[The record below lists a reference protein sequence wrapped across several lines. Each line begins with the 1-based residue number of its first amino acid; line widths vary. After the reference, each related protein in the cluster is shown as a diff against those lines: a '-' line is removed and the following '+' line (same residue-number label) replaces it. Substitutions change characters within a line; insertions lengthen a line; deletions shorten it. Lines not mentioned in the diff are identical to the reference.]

1 MRLILYLLFIL
12 MPMQMMAKSTL
23 ATTDIVDEQHLLEL
37 LDEYIDRRELYTEQK
52 EEKIKQLKLKL
63 RIADSNTSRLSILNT
78 IYHEYYTYRYDSAM
92 VYANR
97 GLSLALSDNNTYY
110 ATLNRI
116 NRAAVLSTGGFYSQ
130 AETLLNE
137 IGENNVPH
145 QLKQYYYYTTTWLY
159 SYWEAFC
166 DKSEF
171 KDYYRQKKL
180 QILRLTVNTTHSNYV
195 GLYAYL
201 SGELAYLE
209 NPLGKNVL
217 RHYTIAINNSPVNS
231 RVHASAAYCI
241 ARYYREIG
249 NMQLYE
255 KYIVEAAISDIVC
268 PLKENLALQELSTYL
283 YKKDTKYAD
292 RAARY
297 IYCSMEDA
305 KFYNNRL
312 RMLEISSILPIIATA
327 NQEALA
333 HKERIVRGVL
343 AVVSF
348 LSLVLFAMAIFGYK
362 QNKWLVTSR
371 REVKSQNRQL
381 TELNE
386 KLIATNHRRETYMR
400 LFMDISAVYIRKII
414 EYRKLVSRKI
424 KANQAAD
431 LLKTIN
437 SYKLAEEEATTFYT
451 RFDRAF
457 IELYPGFV
465 DELNSLLLPE
475 SKIAQPSPNSLTTEV
490 RIYALMRLG
499 VTDSQE
505 IATLLFYSTQTIYN
519 YKSAMRARAI
529 NRDTFDDDINRLC
542 HVGQVIQIF
551 ALIHFATSC
560 STSGEMVSSICW
572 YSVTMPVLQCWNRWL
587 TPSIFFIECLQL
599 ASPFSILVVLASQST
614 CVSLVPLR
622 ANTGHFIS
630 GNSLPTSTVRK
641 WRMYGVSAC
650 CNALMVTGL
659 RATGTSSMFISL
671 AFLPLAISSSAL
683 LMLLQ

>member
-23 ATTDIVDEQHLLEL
+23 ATTNIVDEQHLLKL
-37 LDEYIDRRELYTEQK
+37 LDEYIERRELYTEQK
-52 EEKIKQLKLKL
+52 EEKIKQLKIKL
-63 RIADSNTSRLSILNT
+63 RIADSNTSRMSILNT
-78 IYHEYYTYRYDSAM
+78 IYREYYTYRYDSAM

-97 GLSLALSDNNTYY
+97 GLSLALNYNNTYY
-110 ATLNRI
+110 TTLNRI

-180 QILRLTVNTTHSNYV
+180 QFLRLTVNTTHSNYV

-217 RHYTIAINNSPVNS
+217 RHYTIAINNSLVNS

-255 KYIVEAAISDIVC
+255 KYIVEAAISDMVC

-283 YKKDTKYAD
+283 YKKDPKYAN

-305 KFYNNRL
+305 QFYNNRL
-312 RMLEISSILPIIATA
+312 RMLEISNILPIIATA

-348 LSLVLFAMAIFGYK
+348 LSLVLMGMALLGYK
-362 QNKWLVTSR
+362 QNKWLARSR
-371 REVKSQNRQL
+371 CEVKSQNLKL

-400 LFMDISAVYIRKII
+400 LFMDISAVYIRKLI
-414 EYRKLVSRKI
+414 EYRKLVGRKI
-424 KANQAAD
+424 KANQTAD

-465 DELNSLLLPE
+465 EELNHLLLPDA
-475 SKIAQPSPNSLTTEV
+475 KIELPSPNSLTTEV
-490 RIYALMRLG
+490 RIFALMRLG

-519 YKSAMRARAI
+519 YKSAMRTRAI
-529 NRDTFDDDINRLC
+529 NRETFDEDINRLC
-542 HVGQVIQIF
+542 HVG
-551 ALIHFATSC
+551 
-560 STSGEMVSSICW
+560 
-572 YSVTMPVLQCWNRWL
+572 
-587 TPSIFFIECLQL
+587 
-599 ASPFSILVVLASQST
+599 
-614 CVSLVPLR
+614 
-622 ANTGHFIS
+622 
-630 GNSLPTSTVRK
+630 
-641 WRMYGVSAC
+641 
-650 CNALMVTGL
+650 
-659 RATGTSSMFISL
+659 
-671 AFLPLAISSSAL
+671 
-683 LMLLQ
+683 

>member
-23 ATTDIVDEQHLLEL
+23 ATTDIVDEQHLLKL

-78 IYHEYYTYRYDSAM
+78 IYREYYTYRYDSAM

-97 GLSLALSDNNTYY
+97 GLSLALSYNNIYY

-180 QILRLTVNTTHSNYV
+180 QFLRLTVNTTHSNYV

-217 RHYTIAINNSPVNS
+217 RHYTIAINNSLVNS

-255 KYIVEAAISDIVC
+255 KYIVEAAISDMVC

-283 YKKDTKYAD
+283 YKKDPKYAN

-305 KFYNNRL
+305 QFYNNRL
-312 RMLEISSILPIIATA
+312 RMLEISNIQPIIATA

-348 LSLVLFAMAIFGYK
+348 LSLVLLGMALLGYK
-362 QNKWLVTSR
+362 QTKWLARSR
-371 REVKSQNRQL
+371 REVKSQNLKL

-400 LFMDISAVYIRKII
+400 LFMDISAVYIRKLI
-414 EYRKLVSRKI
+414 EYRKLVGRKI
-424 KANQAAD
+424 KANQTAD

-465 DELNSLLLPE
+465 EELNHLLLPDA
-475 SKIAQPSPNSLTTEV
+475 KIELPSPNSLTTEV
-490 RIYALMRLG
+490 RIFALMRLG

-519 YKSAMRARAI
+519 YKSAMRTRAI
-529 NRDTFDDDINRLC
+529 NRETFDEDINRLC
-542 HVGQVIQIF
+542 HVG
-551 ALIHFATSC
+551 
-560 STSGEMVSSICW
+560 
-572 YSVTMPVLQCWNRWL
+572 
-587 TPSIFFIECLQL
+587 
-599 ASPFSILVVLASQST
+599 
-614 CVSLVPLR
+614 
-622 ANTGHFIS
+622 
-630 GNSLPTSTVRK
+630 
-641 WRMYGVSAC
+641 
-650 CNALMVTGL
+650 
-659 RATGTSSMFISL
+659 
-671 AFLPLAISSSAL
+671 
-683 LMLLQ
+683 

>member
-1 MRLILYLLFIL
+1 MRLFLYIILALLPL
-12 MPMQMMAKSTL
+12 HVMAKSTL
-23 ATTDIVDEQHLLEL
+23 ATANADKEQQLLKL
-37 LDEYIDRRELYTEQK
+37 LDSYIDKRNTYSEIK
-52 EEKIKQLKLKL
+52 EEKIKKLKLKL
-63 RIADSNTSRLSILNT
+63 RTADNNSSRLNLLNT

-312 RMLEISSILPIIATA
+312 RMLEISNILPIIATA

-519 YKSAMRARAI
+519 YKSSMRARAI

-542 HVGQVIQIF
+542 HVG
-551 ALIHFATSC
+551 
-560 STSGEMVSSICW
+560 
-572 YSVTMPVLQCWNRWL
+572 
-587 TPSIFFIECLQL
+587 
-599 ASPFSILVVLASQST
+599 
-614 CVSLVPLR
+614 
-622 ANTGHFIS
+622 
-630 GNSLPTSTVRK
+630 
-641 WRMYGVSAC
+641 
-650 CNALMVTGL
+650 
-659 RATGTSSMFISL
+659 
-671 AFLPLAISSSAL
+671 
-683 LMLLQ
+683 

>member
-1 MRLILYLLFIL
+1 MRLILYILFIL

-23 ATTDIVDEQHLLEL
+23 ATTDIVDEQHLLKL

-52 EEKIKQLKLKL
+52 EEKIKQLKIKL
-63 RIADSNTSRLSILNT
+63 RMAHNNDKRLSILDA
-78 IYHEYYTYRYDSAM
+78 IYREYYTYNYDSAM

-97 GLSLALSDNNTYY
+97 GLALALTDNNTYF

-130 AETLLNE
+130 AETLLSE
-137 IGENNVPH
+137 IGEKNVPQ

-159 SYWEAFC
+159 NYWESFC

-171 KDYYRQKKL
+171 KNYYRQKKL
-180 QILRLTVNTTHSNYV
+180 QFLRLTVNTTHSNYV

-209 NPLGKNVL
+209 NPLGKDVL
-217 RHYTIAINNSPVNS
+217 RHYTIAINNSPVNI

-241 ARYYREIG
+241 ARYNRELG

-283 YKKDTKYAD
+283 YKKNSKYANY
-292 RAARY
+292 AARY
-297 IYCSMEDA
+297 IYISMEDA
-305 KFYNNRL
+305 QFYNNRL
-312 RMLEISSILPIIATA
+312 RMLEISNILPIIANA

-362 QNKWLVTSR
+362 QNKWLARSR
-371 REVKSQNRQL
+371 REVKSQNLKL

-400 LFMDISAVYIRKII
+400 LFMDISAVYIRKLI
-414 EYRKLVSRKI
+414 EYRKLVGRKI
-424 KANQAAD
+424 KANQTAD

-457 IELYPGFV
+457 IELYPSFV
-465 DELNSLLLPE
+465 EELNSLLLPNVQIE
-475 SKIAQPSPNSLTTEV
+475 QPSPNSLTTEV

-519 YKSAMRARAI
+519 YKSAMRTRAI
-529 NRDTFDDDINRLC
+529 NRETFDEDINRLC
-542 HVGQVIQIF
+542 HVG
-551 ALIHFATSC
+551 
-560 STSGEMVSSICW
+560 
-572 YSVTMPVLQCWNRWL
+572 
-587 TPSIFFIECLQL
+587 
-599 ASPFSILVVLASQST
+599 
-614 CVSLVPLR
+614 
-622 ANTGHFIS
+622 
-630 GNSLPTSTVRK
+630 
-641 WRMYGVSAC
+641 
-650 CNALMVTGL
+650 
-659 RATGTSSMFISL
+659 
-671 AFLPLAISSSAL
+671 
-683 LMLLQ
+683 

>member
-12 MPMQMMAKSTL
+12 MPMQIMAKSTL
-23 ATTDIVDEQHLLEL
+23 ATTDIVDEQRLLKL
-37 LDEYIDRRELYTEQK
+37 LDGYIERRDLYTEQK
-52 EEKIKQLKLKL
+52 EDKIKQLKLKL
-63 RIADSNTSRLSILNT
+63 RIADNDKSRLSILND
-78 IYHEYYTYRYDSAM
+78 IYREYYTYRYDSAM

-97 GLSLALSDNNTYY
+97 GLALSQSESNAYY
-110 ATLNRI
+110 TTLNRI

-145 QLKQYYYYTTTWLY
+145 QLKQYYYYNTTWLY
-159 SYWEAFC
+159 IYWEAFC

-180 QILRLTVNTTHSNYV
+180 QFLRLTVNTTHSNHV

-255 KYIVEAAISDIVC
+255 KYIVEAAISDMVC

-283 YKKDTKYAD
+283 YKKDPKYAN

-297 IYCSMEDA
+297 IYCSMKDA
-305 KFYNNRL
+305 QFYNNRL
-312 RMLEISSILPIIATA
+312 RMLEISNIQPIIATA

-348 LSLVLFAMAIFGYK
+348 LSLVLLGMALLGYK
-362 QNKWLVTSR
+362 QTKWLARSR
-371 REVKSQNRQL
+371 REVKSQNLKL

-400 LFMDISAVYIRKII
+400 LFMDISAVYIRKLI
-414 EYRKLVSRKI
+414 EYRKLVGRKI
-424 KANQAAD
+424 KANQTAD

-457 IELYPGFV
+457 IELYPSFV
-465 DELNSLLLPE
+465 DELNHLLLPDA
-475 SKIAQPSPNSLTTEV
+475 KIELPSPNSLTTEV
-490 RIYALMRLG
+490 RIFALMRLG

-519 YKSAMRARAI
+519 YKSAMRTRAI
-529 NRDTFDDDINRLC
+529 NRETFDEDINRLC
-542 HVGQVIQIF
+542 HVG
-551 ALIHFATSC
+551 
-560 STSGEMVSSICW
+560 
-572 YSVTMPVLQCWNRWL
+572 
-587 TPSIFFIECLQL
+587 
-599 ASPFSILVVLASQST
+599 
-614 CVSLVPLR
+614 
-622 ANTGHFIS
+622 
-630 GNSLPTSTVRK
+630 
-641 WRMYGVSAC
+641 
-650 CNALMVTGL
+650 
-659 RATGTSSMFISL
+659 
-671 AFLPLAISSSAL
+671 
-683 LMLLQ
+683 

>member
-1 MRLILYLLFIL
+1 MRLILYLVFIL
-12 MPMQMMAKSTL
+12 MPMNIMAKSTL
-23 ATTDIVDEQHLLEL
+23 ATTDIVDKQQLLRL
-37 LDEYIDRRELYTEQK
+37 LDGYIERRHLYTEQK
-52 EEKIKQLKLKL
+52 EEKIKQLKIKL
-63 RIADSNTSRLSILNT
+63 RIAENNNSRLSILNT
-78 IYHEYYTYRYDSAM
+78 IYREYYTYRYDSAM

-97 GLSLALSDNNTYY
+97 GLALALSCNNTYY

-137 IGENNVPH
+137 IGEKNVPL

-159 SYWEAFC
+159 SYWESFC

-171 KDYYRQKKL
+171 KDYYRQKKHHFL
-180 QILRLTVNTTHSNYV
+180 QLTVNTTHNNYV
-195 GLYAYL
+195 GLHAYL
-201 SGELAYLE
+201 SGELAFLE
-209 NPLGKNVL
+209 NPLSKAVL
-217 RHYTIAINNSPVNS
+217 RHYTTALNNSPVNS

-249 NMQLYE
+249 NIQLYE
-255 KYIVEAAISDIVC
+255 KYIVEAAISDMVC

-283 YKKDTKYAD
+283 YKEGSKYANY
-292 RAARY
+292 AARY
-297 IYCSMEDA
+297 IYISMEDA
-305 KFYNNRL
+305 QFYNNRL
-312 RMLEISSILPIIATA
+312 RMLEISSILPIISTA

-348 LSLVLFAMAIFGYK
+348 LSLVLLGMALLGYK
-362 QNKWLVTSR
+362 QNKWLVRSR
-371 REVKSQNRQL
+371 REVKSQNLKL

-400 LFMDISAVYIRKII
+400 LFMDISAVYIRKLI
-414 EYRKLVSRKI
+414 EYRKLVGRKI
-424 KANQAAD
+424 KANQTAD

-465 DELNSLLLPE
+465 EELNSLLLPD
-475 SKIAQPSPNSLTTEV
+475 AQIELPSPNSLTTEV

-519 YKSAMRARAI
+519 YKSAMRTRAI
-529 NRDTFDDDINRLC
+529 NRETFDEDINRLC
-542 HVGQVIQIF
+542 HVG
-551 ALIHFATSC
+551 
-560 STSGEMVSSICW
+560 
-572 YSVTMPVLQCWNRWL
+572 
-587 TPSIFFIECLQL
+587 
-599 ASPFSILVVLASQST
+599 
-614 CVSLVPLR
+614 
-622 ANTGHFIS
+622 
-630 GNSLPTSTVRK
+630 
-641 WRMYGVSAC
+641 
-650 CNALMVTGL
+650 
-659 RATGTSSMFISL
+659 
-671 AFLPLAISSSAL
+671 
-683 LMLLQ
+683 

>member
-1 MRLILYLLFIL
+1 MRLILYILFIL
-12 MPMQMMAKSTL
+12 MPMQMMATSTL
-23 ATTDIVDEQHLLEL
+23 ATTDIVDEQHLLKL

-52 EEKIKQLKLKL
+52 EEKIKQLKIKL
-63 RIADSNTSRLSILNT
+63 RMAHNNDKRLSILDA
-78 IYHEYYTYRYDSAM
+78 IYREYYTYNYDSAT

-97 GLSLALSDNNTYY
+97 GLAHALTDNNTYF

-116 NRAAVLSTGGFYSQ
+116 NRAAVLSTGGLYSQ
-130 AETLLNE
+130 AETLLSE
-137 IGENNVPH
+137 IGEKNVPQ

-159 SYWEAFC
+159 TYWESFC

-171 KDYYRQKKL
+171 KNYYRQKKL
-180 QILRLTVNTTHSNYV
+180 QFLRLTVNTTHSNYV

-217 RHYTIAINNSPVNS
+217 RHYTIAINNSQVNS

-241 ARYYREIG
+241 ARYYREMG

-255 KYIVEAAISDIVC
+255 KYIIEAAISDMVC

-305 KFYNNRL
+305 QFYNNRL

-333 HKERIVRGVL
+333 HNERIVRGVL

-348 LSLVLFAMAIFGYK
+348 LSLVLLAMAIFGYK

-381 TELNE
+381 TELN
-386 KLIATNHRRETYMR
+386 KRLIATNHRRETYMR
-400 LFMDISAVYIRKII
+400 LFMDISAVYIRKLI

-475 SKIAQPSPNSLTTEV
+475 AKIAQPSPNCLTTES

-542 HVGQVIQIF
+542 HVG
-551 ALIHFATSC
+551 
-560 STSGEMVSSICW
+560 
-572 YSVTMPVLQCWNRWL
+572 
-587 TPSIFFIECLQL
+587 
-599 ASPFSILVVLASQST
+599 
-614 CVSLVPLR
+614 
-622 ANTGHFIS
+622 
-630 GNSLPTSTVRK
+630 
-641 WRMYGVSAC
+641 
-650 CNALMVTGL
+650 
-659 RATGTSSMFISL
+659 
-671 AFLPLAISSSAL
+671 
-683 LMLLQ
+683 

>member
-23 ATTDIVDEQHLLEL
+23 ATTNIVDEQHLLKL

-63 RIADSNTSRLSILNT
+63 RITDSNTSRLSILNT
-78 IYHEYYTYRYDSAM
+78 IYREYYTYRYDSAM

-97 GLSLALSDNNTYY
+97 GLSLALSYNNTYY

-180 QILRLTVNTTHSNYV
+180 QFLRLTVNTTHSNYV

-217 RHYTIAINNSPVNS
+217 RHYTIAINNSLVNS

-255 KYIVEAAISDIVC
+255 KYIVEAAISDMVC

-283 YKKDTKYAD
+283 YKKDPKYAN

-305 KFYNNRL
+305 QFYNNRL
-312 RMLEISSILPIIATA
+312 RMLEISNIQPIIATA

-348 LSLVLFAMAIFGYK
+348 LSLVLLGMALLGYK
-362 QNKWLVTSR
+362 QTKWLARSR
-371 REVKSQNRQL
+371 REVKSQNLKL

-400 LFMDISAVYIRKII
+400 LFMDISAVYIRKLI
-414 EYRKLVSRKI
+414 EYRKLVGRKI
-424 KANQAAD
+424 KANQTAD

-465 DELNSLLLPE
+465 EELNHLLLPDA
-475 SKIAQPSPNSLTTEV
+475 KIELPSPNSLTTEV
-490 RIYALMRLG
+490 RIFALMRLG

-519 YKSAMRARAI
+519 YKSAMRTRAI
-529 NRDTFDDDINRLC
+529 NRETFDEDINRLC
-542 HVGQVIQIF
+542 HVG
-551 ALIHFATSC
+551 
-560 STSGEMVSSICW
+560 
-572 YSVTMPVLQCWNRWL
+572 
-587 TPSIFFIECLQL
+587 
-599 ASPFSILVVLASQST
+599 
-614 CVSLVPLR
+614 
-622 ANTGHFIS
+622 
-630 GNSLPTSTVRK
+630 
-641 WRMYGVSAC
+641 
-650 CNALMVTGL
+650 
-659 RATGTSSMFISL
+659 
-671 AFLPLAISSSAL
+671 
-683 LMLLQ
+683 

>member
-1 MRLILYLLFIL
+1 MRLILYIVFIL
-12 MPMQMMAKSTL
+12 MPMNIMAKSTL
-23 ATTDIVDEQHLLEL
+23 ATTDIVDKQQLLKL
-37 LDEYIDRRELYTEQK
+37 LDGYIERRNIYTEQK
-52 EEKIKQLKLKL
+52 EEKIKQLKIKL
-63 RIADSNTSRLSILNT
+63 RIAENNNSRLSILNA
-78 IYHEYYTYRYDSAM
+78 IYREYYTYRYDSAM

-97 GLSLALSDNNTYY
+97 GLALALSDNNTYY

-130 AETLLNE
+130 AETLLVDIDE
-137 IGENNVPH
+137 KKVPQ

-166 DKSEF
+166 NKSEF
-171 KDYYRQKKL
+171 KDYYRQKKHHFL
-180 QILRLTVNTTHSNYV
+180 QLTVNATPNNYV
-195 GLYAYL
+195 DLYAYL
-201 SGELAYLE
+201 NGELAFLE
-209 NPLGKNVL
+209 NPFSKTVL
-217 RHYTIAINNSPVNS
+217 RHYTTALNNSPVNS

-241 ARYYREIG
+241 ARYYREMG

-255 KYIVEAAISDIVC
+255 KYIIEAAISDIVC
-268 PLKENLALQELSTYL
+268 PLKENLALQEFSTYL
-283 YKKDTKYAD
+283 YKKDTKYANY
-292 RAARY
+292 AARY

-305 KFYNNRL
+305 RFYNNRL

-348 LSLVLFAMAIFGYK
+348 LSLVLLTMAIFGYK
-362 QNKWLVTSR
+362 QNKWLARSR
-371 REVKSQNRQL
+371 REVRSQNRQL

-400 LFMDISAVYIRKII
+400 LFMDISAVYIRKLI

-457 IELYPGFV
+457 IELYPDFV

-475 SKIAQPSPNSLTTEV
+475 AKITQPSPNCLTTES

-499 VTDSQE
+499 VSDSQE

-542 HVGQVIQIF
+542 HVG
-551 ALIHFATSC
+551 
-560 STSGEMVSSICW
+560 
-572 YSVTMPVLQCWNRWL
+572 
-587 TPSIFFIECLQL
+587 
-599 ASPFSILVVLASQST
+599 
-614 CVSLVPLR
+614 
-622 ANTGHFIS
+622 
-630 GNSLPTSTVRK
+630 
-641 WRMYGVSAC
+641 
-650 CNALMVTGL
+650 
-659 RATGTSSMFISL
+659 
-671 AFLPLAISSSAL
+671 
-683 LMLLQ
+683 

>member
-63 RIADSNTSRLSILNT
+63 RIAYSNTSRLSILNT

-137 IGENNVPH
+137 IGENDVPH

-217 RHYTIAINNSPVNS
+217 RHYTIAIYNSPVNS
-231 RVHASAAYCI
+231 RVHASAAYSI

-249 NMQLYE
+249 NIQLYE
-255 KYIVEAAISDIVC
+255 KYIVEAAISDMVC

-283 YKKDTKYAD
+283 YKKGPKYAN

-305 KFYNNRL
+305 QFYNNRL
-312 RMLEISSILPIIATA
+312 RMLEISNILPIIATA

-348 LSLVLFAMAIFGYK
+348 LSLVLLGMALLGYK
-362 QNKWLVTSR
+362 QTKRLARSR
-371 REVKSQNRQL
+371 REVKSQNLKL

-400 LFMDISAVYIRKII
+400 LFMDISAVYIRKLI
-414 EYRKLVSRKI
+414 EYRKLVGRKI
-424 KANQAAD
+424 KANQTAD

-465 DELNSLLLPE
+465 EELNHLLLPDA
-475 SKIAQPSPNSLTTEV
+475 KIELPSPNSLTTEV
-490 RIYALMRLG
+490 RIFALMRLG

-519 YKSAMRARAI
+519 YKSAMRTRAI
-529 NRDTFDDDINRLC
+529 NRETFDEDINRLC
-542 HVGQVIQIF
+542 HVG
-551 ALIHFATSC
+551 
-560 STSGEMVSSICW
+560 
-572 YSVTMPVLQCWNRWL
+572 
-587 TPSIFFIECLQL
+587 
-599 ASPFSILVVLASQST
+599 
-614 CVSLVPLR
+614 
-622 ANTGHFIS
+622 
-630 GNSLPTSTVRK
+630 
-641 WRMYGVSAC
+641 
-650 CNALMVTGL
+650 
-659 RATGTSSMFISL
+659 
-671 AFLPLAISSSAL
+671 
-683 LMLLQ
+683 